1 MVTRIVVVSGSGDE
15 TASKLCDRNRARCV
29 LVFRNTSTTKTVLVS
44 DTVSVLGV
52 FAVEPSG
59 TLALLASDGYDVTQ
73 EYRAYNDDLGSS
85 SCVVMEQFLP
95 DVVMAKL
102 EKAGITTTQGLG
114 VLLLLAGLM
123 GA

>member
-1 MVTRIVVVSGSGDE
+1 MVTKAVTVSGSGDE

-29 LVFRNTSTTKTVLVS
+29 LVFRNTSTTKTVQIS
-44 DTVSVLGV
+44 DTVGV
-52 FAVEPSG
+52 AGAFAVEPLG
-59 TLALLASDGYDVTQ
+59 ILALLASEGYDVTQ

-85 SCVVMEQFLP
+85 TCFVMEQFLP